1 MKLNIIFQ
9 ESKSSFTGYFAMKII
24 PKIIAKILIATG
36 IYKFMFKSYAK
47 YHSKTLKSLLDEL
60 TDDEELK
67 TVLSYCWGDY
77 GKKLL
82 CLSQNQDLDF

>member
-1 MKLNIIFQ
+1 M
-9 ESKSSFTGYFAMKII
+9 
-24 PKIIAKILIATG
+24 IATG

-77 GKKLL
+77 GKKCVQPRSIFVPVLKPGPGFPTSYVIVFS
-82 CLSQNQDLDF
+82 CSVC